1 MLNESKYES
10 NISRKYVDVLH
21 YGEHREK
28 ASDTRHVTRSGTGL
42 VVMQATNDNRLKLQ
56 PAVA

>member
-1 MLNESKYES
+1 MKANMRAIFPG
-10 NISRKYVDVLH
+10 NMYVDVLH